1 MESGQGQSADSE
13 SKTQRIKHRDRK
25 YPGCWYYETDG
36 NKTFYCA
43 YRKEGKNITAKC
55 GESEKGYTFRQCAF
69 HRADLL
75 RGKAST
81 NAELRRDKESEATRY
96 IDKLYEHYHTEKNGQ
111 GQNDSLFLRYVAVF
125 WKDKDISA
133 CSNVDAANFRCWLDK
148 CESSRGGLLSKQTVK
163 HAIALFRRIVRYAD
177 KTIHDFKLQITDFDI
192 PIVNNE
198 TTEDLDHEELERLLQ
213 VLKTDKVNRA
223 VCDMMLLMLNT
234 GMRRGEVQKLQWG
247 HINVERGAILL
258 REPKG
263 GKDVTI
269 PMSSGVKAVLLRQKR
284 TSLYVFPGKDGGKR
298 GHFER
303 AARRIRDLAKL
314 GKDFRPCHG
323 LRHYFGTE
331 LSDRGVDLVTISEL
345 MGHKG
350 VEITK
355 RYVKGREQRKKE
367 AVELIAIGGG
377 K

>member
-1 MESGQGQSADSE
+1 M
-13 SKTQRIKHRDRK
+13 KRIKYRVK
-25 YPGCWYYETDG
+25 NSPGCWYYETDG
-36 NKTFYCA
+36 NKVFYCS
-43 YRKEGKNITAKC
+43 YRKEGKNVTAKC
-55 GESEKGYTFRQCAF
+55 GESLRGYTMKHCVL

-96 IDKLYEHYHTEKNGQ
+96 IDKLYEHYHTERNGQ
-111 GQNDSLFLRYVAVF
+111 GRNDSLFFRYVAVF
-125 WKDKDISA
+125 WKDKDIST
-133 CSNVDAANFRCWLDK
+133 CTNVDAANFRCWLDK
-148 CESSRGGLLSKQTVK
+148 CESSRGGQLSKQTVK

-177 KTIHDFKLQITDFDI
+177 KTLQDFKLQVSAFDI
-192 PIVNNE
+192 PVVNNE
-198 TTEDLDHEELERLLQ
+198 VTEDLTPEELERLLH
-213 VLKTDKVNRA
+213 VLKTDTVNRP
-223 VCDMMLLMLNT
+223 VCEMMLLMLNT

-247 HINVERGAILL
+247 HVDFERGGILL

-263 GKDVTI
+263 GKDVNI
-269 PMSSGVKAVLLRQKR
+269 PMSSGARAVLLRQKR
-284 TSLYVFPGKDGGKR
+284 ASLFIFPGKNGGKR

-303 AARRIRDLAKL
+303 AARRIRDLAGL

-355 RYVKGREQRKKE
+355 RYVKGREQRKKD
-367 AVELIAIGGG
+367 AVELIAIGGE